1 MKKKNYYLRGLIIYC
16 LVLAIILG
24 AGLFVL
30 NRFLVSYEAS
40 RPDNSVEAYMD
51 SHDRQHW
58 LDGLQQLI
66 SRGFSEFTL
75 TSALPADFGIDET
88 GEVTWRSAGGDEM
101 SKTYEVR
108 LGKAKICTLSLS
120 PAEDVGFGM
129 SSWKVTGEEFHMPGG
144 SDITIT
150 VPAGCTASIN
160 GIEVGSAYAVGVETL
175 GLETKHVFDIAPS
188 GDKYIVE
195 DMMGPAEL
203 KAFDPEGRELQANS
217 ISATELEFYPIP
229 EYSFSF
235 YTLPDAEV
243 AVNGTVISTAYAS
256 EAGDELLLYECSELY
271 TQPEISVTT
280 AGAATPPAQLNMG
293 TCFIP
298 GTSPVI
304 EGEMAEFLE
313 GFIYAYVDFTA
324 NKNHAADANFAVMAQ
339 YLMPGSEFY
348 TLTANSVE
356 NIAWATT
363 SGLEY
368 HGIDYYD
375 LIPLGGGKYICSI
388 SYDISYTL
396 GPDKHD
402 IQSSHIVF
410 IEELDGKYYVTGID
424 SEI

>member
-75 TSALPADFGIDET
+75 TSALPADFGIDES
-88 GEVTWRSAGGDEM
+88 GELTWRSAGGDDI

-129 SSWKVTGEEFHMPGG
+129 SSWEVTGEEFHMPGG
-144 SDITIT
+144 SDISIT

-160 GIEVGSAYAVGVETL
+160 GVEVGSAYAVGVETL
-175 GLETKHVFDIAPS
+175 GLETEHVFDIAPS

-203 KAFDPEGRELQANS
+203 KAFDDQGRELQANS
-217 ISATELEFYPIP
+217 ISATELEFYPVP
-229 EYSFSF
+229 EYGFSF

-243 AVNGTVISTAYAS
+243 SVNGTVISTAYAS

-280 AGAATPPAQLNMG
+280 AGTSTPPAQLNMG

-298 GTSPVI
+298 GASPVI

-324 NKNHAADANFAVMAQ
+324 NKNHAADANFAIMAQ

-368 HGIDYYD
+368 HGIAYND